1 MIDCAKCKKYMTQHP
16 HYSAVV
22 NVLLG
27 MGLGV
32 LLTYPIVQ
40 EHPLRWAA
48 AFIILAVLG
57 YINMMK

>member
-1 MIDCAKCKKYMTQHP
+1 MSQHP

-32 LLTYPIVQ
+32 LLTYPVVQ

-48 AFIILAVLG
+48 GFIILATLG
-57 YINMMK
+57 YLNMMK